1 MSQKL
6 FEIVGFEGARLSAAS
21 ARVTSHTLTHG
32 RSMGAGIAQ
41 MLAAV
46 RRPHSL
52 VILFC
57 SNLALLTMRRWFLVA
72 FNNWF

>member
-6 FEIVGFEGARLSAAS
+6 FEIVGFESARLSAAS

-46 RRPHSL
+46 RRP
-52 VILFC
+52 
-57 SNLALLTMRRWFLVA
+57 R
-72 FNNWF
+72 